1 CWQCYVEEAEAKM
14 NHRLKWRQ
22 LTVFIFLISL
32 FFLAGAV
39 WAQTSSDYSLA
50 WNTVD
55 NGGALTS
62 AGGAYTLSGS
72 VGQPDAG
79 VVLGGAYSVA
89 GGFWPSHSVN
99 PLPQQHIYLPV
110 IQN

>member
-1 CWQCYVEEAEAKM
+1 MK
-14 NHRLKWRQ
+14 HKFKWRP
-22 LTVFIFLISL
+22 LMVFIFLISL

-39 WAQTSSDYSLA
+39 WAQTSGDYSLA

-55 NGGALTS
+55 SGGGLRST
-62 AGGAYTLSGS
+62 GGAYTLNGS
-72 VGQPDAG
+72 IGQAEAG

-89 GGFWPSHSVN
+89 GGFWPSRSVN
-99 PLPQQHIYLPV
+99 PLPPQHIYLPL